1 MGKMK
6 EQARAS
12 IPVVPEDVVAAIEE
26 AVKPLDRVAVE
37 MEGKW
42 GAGRLARLVSP
53 ATAARFGAARE
64 KLDAAIREN
73 DADAVAHRAAVVIR
87 GWQALDAEATA
98 NGADALPPKTWS
110 VKDDDGRDYTLV
122 LDRADVHLV
131 ASLSDAPERVVT
143 VSELLVAWRALRD
156 RASGVEA
163 VKRQWPGATIERL
176 DETRGDE
183 LEF

>member
-6 EQARAS
+6 EQASAS

-26 AVKPLDRVAVE
+26 AVKPLDRIAVA

-53 ATAARFGAARE
+53 ETAARFGAARD
-64 KLDAAIREN
+64 KLNAAIHAN
-73 DADAVAHRAAVVIR
+73 DVAGVTHRAAVLMR

-98 NGADALPPKTWS
+98 NGAAALPPKTWS
-110 VKDDDGRDYTLV
+110 VSHEGQAFTVV

-131 ASLSDAPERVVT
+131 ARLSDAPERVVT

-163 VKRQWPGATIERL
+163 VKRQWPGAMVARL
-176 DETRGDE
+176 DEARGDE
-183 LEF
+183 LGF